1 MKIARPAYYLRKL
14 AKQYNVSLSGLDLR
28 KTVDVVMAK
37 SWVVDAIIESEV
49 RAAAKAENIRFFQEV
64 QALQNK
70 HFRLGNFQLGIT
82 DQFTK
87 QISVSLHGKGIA
99 KISANG
105 SIEVRSNYGLNRSFT
120 SLEEAVEYAID
131 GYIESQQRTVK
142 PVIETSTMT
151 GTHNDVRLL
160 LGSHYTTNLNENT
173 ITISERLTEAVVGK
187 ITYKTE
193 TSSFYYQ
200 MSIGGRM
207 SPEKYTASLQTAII
221 SIKRTHEQ
229 EMKLAIGF

>member
-64 QALQNK
+64 QTLQNK
-70 HFRLGNFQLGIT
+70 YFRFQFSIT

-87 QISVSLHGKGIA
+87 QLGVSLNGKTIA

-160 LGSHYTTNLNENT
+160 FGSHYTTNLNENT

-200 MSIGGRM
+200 MSIGGRLT
-207 SPEKYTASLQTAII
+207 PEKYTASLQTAVVA
-221 SIKRTHEQ
+221 IKKTHEQ
-229 EMKLAIGF
+229 EMKFAIGF

>member
-1 MKIARPAYYLRKL
+1 MKLTRPAYYLRKL

-28 KTVDVVMAK
+28 KTVDVVTAK
-37 SWVVDAIIESEV
+37 SWVVDAIIEREV

-105 SIEVRSNYGLNRSFT
+105 SIDVQSFYGLNRSFT
-120 SLEEAVEYAID
+120 SLEKAVEYAID
-131 GYIESQQRTVK
+131 AYIESQRTVK

-173 ITISERLTEAVVGK
+173 ITISERLTEAGVGK

>member
-1 MKIARPAYYLRKL
+1 MKLTRPAYYLRKL

-64 QALQNK
+64 QTLQNK
-70 HFRLGNFQLGIT
+70 YFRFQFSIT

-87 QISVSLHGKGIA
+87 QLGVSLNGKTIA

-173 ITISERLTEAVVGK
+173 ITISERLTDAVVGK

-193 TSSFYYQ
+193 TLSFYYQ
-200 MSIGGRM
+200 MSIGGRLT
-207 SPEKYTASLQTAII
+207 PEKYTASLQTAVVA
-221 SIKRTHEQ
+221 IKKTHEQ
-229 EMKLAIGF
+229 EMKFAIGF